1 MNNTIAIKNNEDNG
15 LYHNI
20 TFTEECHNYEIL
32 DDARRHYS
40 QVVSGSWICDD
51 FSSSNKNNWKGSNFY
66 RIMEP
71 AGTQIREGC
80 VAGQNA
86 CGAYGQGYIT
96 SGNHPT
102 FPNQRTKMTVCFKN
116 GAVCPPSSCYHEVEI
131 EAIHCG
137 SYYIYYLLDLDYCAL
152 AYCSETKEMNTTY
165 STPLD
170 VIEES
175 ISNLNEAIQ
184 NNNASMY
191 LLDRF
196 LLQISSPQKMSFQD
210 CFYKTL

>member
-32 DDARRHYS
+32 DDARRHHS
-40 QVVSGSWICDD
+40 QDVSGSYICDD
-51 FSSSNKNNWKGSNFY
+51 FSHSNKNNWKGSNFY
-66 RIMEP
+66 RIMDP

-80 VAGQNA
+80 VAGDDA

-96 SGNHPT
+96 SGTHPT
-102 FPNQRTKMTVCFKN
+102 LPNQRAKMTVSFKN
-116 GAVCPPSSCYHEVEI
+116 GAVCPPSSYWREVEI

-137 SYYIYYLLDLDYCAL
+137 SYYIYYLLDLPGCSY
-152 AYCSETKEMNTTY
+152 AYCSETKEMNTAY
-165 STPLD
+165 S
-170 VIEES
+170 IEES

-184 NNNASMY
+184 KNNASMY

-196 LLQISSPQKMSFQD
+196 LLQISSPQKISFQD

>member
-80 VAGQNA
+80 VAGDNA
-86 CGAYGQGYIT
+86 CGTYGQGYIT
-96 SGNHPT
+96 SGTHPT
-102 FPNQRTKMTVCFKN
+102 MVTERSTLTVCFKN
-116 GAVCPPSSCYHEVEI
+116 GAVCPPSTCYKSIDIEVI
-131 EAIHCG
+131 NCG
-137 SYYIYYLLDLDYCAL
+137 SYYVYDLLSTDACAY
-152 AYCSETKEMNTTY
+152 AYCSE
-165 STPLD
+165 
-170 VIEES
+170 
-175 ISNLNEAIQ
+175 
-184 NNNASMY
+184 
-191 LLDRF
+191 
-196 LLQISSPQKMSFQD
+196 
-210 CFYKTL
+210 